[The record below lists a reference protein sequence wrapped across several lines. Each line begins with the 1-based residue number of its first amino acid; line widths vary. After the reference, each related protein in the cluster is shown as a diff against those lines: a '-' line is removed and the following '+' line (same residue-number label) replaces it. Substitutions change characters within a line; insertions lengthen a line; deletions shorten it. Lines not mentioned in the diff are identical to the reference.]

1 MEEKKD
7 EQENKVEENLATE
20 KNEANNQPKEGQ
32 ADKLEES
39 LATEENDANNQPEEI
54 SLEDKVK
61 ELEDKLLRSAAEIE
75 NIRKR
80 SEKERAEAY
89 KIGIS
94 LFVKDFVPVLD
105 NIERALASLKGSGEI
120 NYESFVEGI
129 STTEKDIISLLE
141 KHGIQQIN
149 PINEKF
155 NPLFHEALFEAESDD
170 HEPGFITQVIEVGYV
185 IDKRLIRAAKVGVSS
200 KK

>member
-1 MEEKKD
+1 MEEEKE
-7 EQENKVEENLATE
+7 EQENKVDENLVEEENE
-20 KNEANNQPKEGQ
+20 
-32 ADKLEES
+32 
-39 LATEENDANNQPEEI
+39 ANNQPEEI

-61 ELEDKLLRSAAEIE
+61 ELEDRLLRSAAEVE

-80 SEKERAEAY
+80 SEKERSEAY

-105 NIERALASLKGSGEI
+105 NIERALASLKDSDEI

-129 STTEKDIISLLE
+129 SATEKDIISLLE

-149 PINEKF
+149 PVNEKF
-155 NPLFHEALFEAESDD
+155 DPLFHEALFEAESND
-170 HEPGFITQVIEVGYV
+170 HEPGFVTQVIEVGYV
-185 IDKRLIRAAKVGVSS
+185 IDKRLIRAAKVGVAS
-200 KK
+200 KR

>member
-1 MEEKKD
+1 MEEEKE
-7 EQENKVEENLATE
+7 EQENKVDENLVEEENE
-20 KNEANNQPKEGQ
+20 
-32 ADKLEES
+32 
-39 LATEENDANNQPEEI
+39 ANNQPEEI

-61 ELEDKLLRSAAEIE
+61 ELEDRLLRSAAEVE

-105 NIERALASLKGSGEI
+105 NIERALASLKDSDEI

-129 STTEKDIISLLE
+129 SATEKDIISLLE

-155 NPLFHEALFEAESDD
+155 DPLFHEALFEAESDD
-170 HEPGFITQVIEVGYV
+170 HEPGFVTQVIEVGYV
-185 IDKRLIRAAKVGVSS
+185 IDKRLIRAAKVGVAS

>member
-1 MEEKKD
+1 MVEEKE
-7 EQENKVEENLATE
+7 EQDNKVDESLVEEENE
-20 KNEANNQPKEGQ
+20 
-32 ADKLEES
+32 
-39 LATEENDANNQPEEI
+39 ANNQPEEI

-61 ELEDKLLRSAAEIE
+61 ELEDRLLRSAAEVE

-80 SEKERAEAY
+80 SEKERSEAY

-105 NIERALASLKGSGEI
+105 NIERALASLKDSDEI

-129 STTEKDIISLLE
+129 SATEKDIISLLE

-155 NPLFHEALFEAESDD
+155 DPLFHEALFEAESDD
-170 HEPGFITQVIEVGYV
+170 HEPGFVTQVIEVGYV
-185 IDKRLIRAAKVGVSS
+185 IDKRLIRAAKVGVAS
-200 KK
+200 KR

>member
-1 MEEKKD
+1 MEEEKE
-7 EQENKVEENLATE
+7 EQEKKVDENLVEEE
-20 KNEANNQPKEGQ
+20 NE
-32 ADKLEES
+32 
-39 LATEENDANNQPEEI
+39 ANNQPEEI
-54 SLEDKVK
+54 SLEDKVR
-61 ELEDKLLRSAAEIE
+61 ELEDRLLRSAAEVE

-80 SEKERAEAY
+80 SEKERSEAY

-105 NIERALASLKGSGEI
+105 NIERALASLKDSDEI

-129 STTEKDIISLLE
+129 SATEKDIINLLE

-155 NPLFHEALFEAESDD
+155 DPLFHEALFEAESDE
-170 HEPGFITQVIEVGYV
+170 HEPGFVTQVIEVGYA

>member
-1 MEEKKD
+1 MEEEKE
-7 EQENKVEENLATE
+7 EQENKVDESLVEEENE
-20 KNEANNQPKEGQ
+20 
-32 ADKLEES
+32 
-39 LATEENDANNQPEEI
+39 ANNQPEEI

-61 ELEDKLLRSAAEIE
+61 ELEDKLLRSTAEIE

-80 SEKERAEAY
+80 SEKERSEAY

-105 NIERALASLKGSGEI
+105 NIERALASLRDSDEI

-129 STTEKDIISLLE
+129 SATEKDIINLLE

-155 NPLFHEALFEAESDD
+155 DPLFHEALFEAESDD
-170 HEPGFITQVIEVGYV
+170 HEPGFVTQVIEVGYV
-185 IDKRLIRAAKVGVSS
+185 IDKRLIRAAKVGVAS

>member
-1 MEEKKD
+1 MEEEKE
-7 EQENKVEENLATE
+7 EQENKVDENLVE
-20 KNEANNQPKEGQ
+20 EENEANNQPK
-32 ADKLEES
+32 
-39 LATEENDANNQPEEI
+39 EI

-61 ELEDKLLRSAAEIE
+61 ELEDRLLRSAAEVE

-80 SEKERAEAY
+80 SEKERSEAY

-105 NIERALASLKGSGEI
+105 NIERALASLRDSDEI

-129 STTEKDIISLLE
+129 SATEKDIISLLE

-155 NPLFHEALFEAESDD
+155 DPLFHEALFEAESDD
-170 HEPGFITQVIEVGYV
+170 HEPGFVTQVIEVGYV
-185 IDKRLIRAAKVGVSS
+185 IDKRLIRAAKVGVAS

>member
-1 MEEKKD
+1 MEEEKE
-7 EQENKVEENLATE
+7 EQENKA
-20 KNEANNQPKEGQ
+20 
-32 ADKLEES
+32 EES
-39 LATEENDANNQPEEI
+39 LATEENEANDQPKEI

-61 ELEDKLLRSAAEIE
+61 ELEDRLLRSAAEVE

-105 NIERALASLKGSGEI
+105 NIERALASLKDSDEI

-129 STTEKDIISLLE
+129 SATEKDIISLLE

-155 NPLFHEALFEAESDD
+155 DPLFHEALFEAESDD
-170 HEPGFITQVIEVGYV
+170 HEPGFVTQVIEVGYV

>member
-1 MEEKKD
+1 MEEEKE

-20 KNEANNQPKEGQ
+20 ENEAN
-32 ADKLEES
+32 D
-39 LATEENDANNQPEEI
+39 QPEEI

-61 ELEDKLLRSAAEIE
+61 ELEDRLLRSAAEVE

-105 NIERALASLKGSGEI
+105 NIERALASLKDSDDI
-120 NYESFVEGI
+120 NYESFVEGV
-129 STTEKDIISLLE
+129 SATEKDIISLLE

-155 NPLFHEALFEAESDD
+155 DPLFHEALFEAESDD
-170 HEPGFITQVIEVGYV
+170 HEPGFVIQVIEVGYV

>member
-1 MEEKKD
+1 MEEEKE
-7 EQENKVEENLATE
+7 EQENKVDENLVEEENE
-20 KNEANNQPKEGQ
+20 
-32 ADKLEES
+32 
-39 LATEENDANNQPEEI
+39 ANNQPEEI

-61 ELEDKLLRSAAEIE
+61 ELEDRLLRSAAEVE

-80 SEKERAEAY
+80 SEKERSEAY

-105 NIERALASLKGSGEI
+105 NIERALASLKDSDEI

-129 STTEKDIISLLE
+129 SATEKDIISLFE

-155 NPLFHEALFEAESDD
+155 DPLFHEALFEAESDD
-170 HEPGFITQVIEVGYV
+170 HEPGFVTQVIEVGYV
-185 IDKRLIRAAKVGVSS
+185 IDKRLIRAAKVGVAS

>member
-1 MEEKKD
+1 MEEEKE
-7 EQENKVEENLATE
+7 EQENKVNESLVEEENE
-20 KNEANNQPKEGQ
+20 
-32 ADKLEES
+32 
-39 LATEENDANNQPEEI
+39 ANNQPEEI

-61 ELEDKLLRSAAEIE
+61 ELEDKLLRSAAEVE

-80 SEKERAEAY
+80 SEKERSEAY

-105 NIERALASLKGSGEI
+105 NVERALASLRDSDEI

-129 STTEKDIISLLE
+129 SATEKDIISLLE

-155 NPLFHEALFEAESDD
+155 DPLFHEALFEAESDD
-170 HEPGFITQVIEVGYV
+170 HEPGFVTQVIEVGYV
-185 IDKRLIRAAKVGVSS
+185 IDKRLIRAAKVGVAS

>member
-1 MEEKKD
+1 MEE
-7 EQENKVEENLATE
+7 E
-20 KNEANNQPKEGQ
+20 KEDKESN
-32 ADKLEES
+32 AEDKLESNE
-39 LATEENDANNQPEEI
+39 TEAEDSPKEI

-61 ELEDKLLRSAAEIE
+61 ELEDKILRSAAEVE

-105 NIERALASLKGSGEI
+105 NIERALSTLKDADDV

-129 STTEKDIISLLE
+129 SATEKDIISLLE

-155 NPLFHEALFEAESDD
+155 DPLFHEALFEAESDE
-170 HEPGFITQVIEVGYV
+170 HEPGFVTQVIEVV
-185 IDKRLIRAAKVGVSS
+185 
-200 KK
+200 

>member
-1 MEEKKD
+1 MEEEKE
-7 EQENKVEENLATE
+7 EQESNAE
-20 KNEANNQPKEGQ
+20 
-32 ADKLEES
+32 DKLESNEI
-39 LATEENDANNQPEEI
+39 DAEDTPEEI

-61 ELEDKLLRSAAEIE
+61 ELEDKILRSAAEVE

-105 NIERALASLKGSGEI
+105 NIERALSTLKDADDV

-129 STTEKDIISLLE
+129 SATEKDIISLLE

-155 NPLFHEALFEAESDD
+155 DPLFHEALF
-170 HEPGFITQVIEVGYV
+170 VV
-185 IDKRLIRAAKVGVSS
+185 
-200 KK
+200 

>member
-1 MEEKKD
+1 MEEEKE
-7 EQENKVEENLATE
+7 EQENKVDENLV
-20 KNEANNQPKEGQ
+20 G
-32 ADKLEES
+32 
-39 LATEENDANNQPEEI
+39 EENDANNQPDEI

-61 ELEDKLLRSAAEIE
+61 ELEDRLLRSAAEVE

-80 SEKERAEAY
+80 SEKERSEAY

-105 NIERALASLKGSGEI
+105 NIERALASLKDSDEI

-129 STTEKDIISLLE
+129 SATEKDIISLLE

-155 NPLFHEALFEAESDD
+155 DPLFHEALFEAKSDD
-170 HEPGFITQVIEVGYV
+170 HEPGFVTQVIEVGYV
-185 IDKRLIRAAKVGVSS
+185 IDKRLIRAAKVGVAS

>member
-1 MEEKKD
+1 MEEEKE
-7 EQENKVEENLATE
+7 EQENKVDESLVEEE
-20 KNEANNQPKEGQ
+20 NEANNK
-32 ADKLEES
+32 
-39 LATEENDANNQPEEI
+39 PEEI

-61 ELEDKLLRSAAEIE
+61 ELEDRLLRSAAEVE

-80 SEKERAEAY
+80 SEKERSEAY

-105 NIERALASLKGSGEI
+105 NIERALASLKDSDEI
-120 NYESFVEGI
+120 NYKSFVEGI
-129 STTEKDIISLLE
+129 SATEKDIISLLE

-155 NPLFHEALFEAESDD
+155 DPLFHEALFEAESDD

-185 IDKRLIRAAKVGVSS
+185 IDKRLIRAAKVGVAS

>member
-1 MEEKKD
+1 MEEEKE
-7 EQENKVEENLATE
+7 EQENKVNESLVEEENE
-20 KNEANNQPKEGQ
+20 
-32 ADKLEES
+32 
-39 LATEENDANNQPEEI
+39 ANNQPEEI

-61 ELEDKLLRSAAEIE
+61 ELEDKLLRSAAEVE

-80 SEKERAEAY
+80 SEKERSEAY

-105 NIERALASLKGSGEI
+105 NIERALASLRDSDEI

-129 STTEKDIISLLE
+129 SATEKDIISLLE
-141 KHGIQQIN
+141 KHGIQQID

-155 NPLFHEALFEAESDD
+155 DPLFHEALFEAESDD
-170 HEPGFITQVIEVGYV
+170 HEPGFVTQVIEVGYV
-185 IDKRLIRAAKVGVSS
+185 IDKRLIRAAKVGVAS

>member
-1 MEEKKD
+1 MEEEKE
-7 EQENKVEENLATE
+7 EQENKVDESLVEEENE
-20 KNEANNQPKEGQ
+20 
-32 ADKLEES
+32 
-39 LATEENDANNQPEEI
+39 ANNQPEEI

-61 ELEDKLLRSAAEIE
+61 ELEDRLLRSAAEVE

-80 SEKERAEAY
+80 SEKERSEAY

-105 NIERALASLKGSGEI
+105 NIERALASLRDSDEI

-129 STTEKDIISLLE
+129 SATEKDIISLLE

-155 NPLFHEALFEAESDD
+155 DPLFHEALFEAESDD
-170 HEPGFITQVIEVGYV
+170 HEPGFVTQVIEVGYV
-185 IDKRLIRAAKVGVSS
+185 IDKRLIRAAKVGVAS

>member
-1 MEEKKD
+1 MEEEKE
-7 EQENKVEENLATE
+7 EQENKVDENLVEEENE
-20 KNEANNQPKEGQ
+20 
-32 ADKLEES
+32 
-39 LATEENDANNQPEEI
+39 ANNQPEEI

-61 ELEDKLLRSAAEIE
+61 ELEDRLLRSAAEVE

-80 SEKERAEAY
+80 SEKERSEAY

-105 NIERALASLKGSGEI
+105 NIERALASLKGSDEI

-129 STTEKDIISLLE
+129 SATEKDIISLLE

-155 NPLFHEALFEAESDD
+155 DPLFHEALFEAESDD
-170 HEPGFITQVIEVGYV
+170 HEPGFVTQVIEVGYV
-185 IDKRLIRAAKVGVSS
+185 IDKRLIRAAKVGVAS

>member
-1 MEEKKD
+1 MEEEKE
-7 EQENKVEENLATE
+7 EQDNKVDESLVEEENE
-20 KNEANNQPKEGQ
+20 
-32 ADKLEES
+32 
-39 LATEENDANNQPEEI
+39 ANNQPEEI

-61 ELEDKLLRSAAEIE
+61 ELEDRLLRSAAEVE

-80 SEKERAEAY
+80 SEKERSEAY

-105 NIERALASLKGSGEI
+105 NIERALASLKDSDEI

-129 STTEKDIISLLE
+129 SATEKDIISLLE

-155 NPLFHEALFEAESDD
+155 DPLFHEALFEAESDD
-170 HEPGFITQVIEVGYV
+170 HEPGFVTQVIEVGYV
-185 IDKRLIRAAKVGVSS
+185 IDKRLIRAAKVGVAS
-200 KK
+200 KN

>member
-1 MEEKKD
+1 MEEEKE
-7 EQENKVEENLATE
+7 EQENKVDESLVEEE
-20 KNEANNQPKEGQ
+20 NEAN
-32 ADKLEES
+32 S
-39 LATEENDANNQPEEI
+39 QPEEI

-61 ELEDKLLRSAAEIE
+61 ELEDRLLRSAAEVE

-80 SEKERAEAY
+80 SEKERSEAY

-105 NIERALASLKGSGEI
+105 NIERALASLRDSNEI

-129 STTEKDIISLLE
+129 SATEKDIISLLE

-155 NPLFHEALFEAESDD
+155 DPLFHEALFEAESDD

-185 IDKRLIRAAKVGVSS
+185 IDKRLIRAAKVGVAS

>member
-1 MEEKKD
+1 MEEEKE
-7 EQENKVEENLATE
+7 EQENKVDENLVE
-20 KNEANNQPKEGQ
+20 KENE
-32 ADKLEES
+32 
-39 LATEENDANNQPEEI
+39 ANNQPEEI

-61 ELEDKLLRSAAEIE
+61 ELEDRLLRSAAEVE

-80 SEKERAEAY
+80 SEKERSEAY

-105 NIERALASLKGSGEI
+105 NIERALSSLKDSGEI

-129 STTEKDIISLLE
+129 SATEKDIISLLE

-155 NPLFHEALFEAESDD
+155 DPLFHEALFEAESDD
-170 HEPGFITQVIEVGYV
+170 HEPGFVTQVIEVGYV
-185 IDKRLIRAAKVGVSS
+185 IDKRLIRAAKVGVAS

>member
-1 MEEKKD
+1 MEEEKE
-7 EQENKVEENLATE
+7 EQENKMEENLV
-20 KNEANNQPKEGQ
+20 
-32 ADKLEES
+32 
-39 LATEENDANNQPEEI
+39 TEENEANNQPEEI

-61 ELEDKLLRSAAEIE
+61 ELEDRLLRSAAEVE

-80 SEKERAEAY
+80 SEKERSEAY

-105 NIERALASLKGSGEI
+105 NIERALASLKDSDEI

-129 STTEKDIISLLE
+129 SATEKDIISLLE

-155 NPLFHEALFEAESDD
+155 DPLFHEALFEAESDD
-170 HEPGFITQVIEVGYV
+170 HEPGFVTQVIEVGYV

>member
-1 MEEKKD
+1 MEEEKE
-7 EQENKVEENLATE
+7 EQENKVDENLVEEENE
-20 KNEANNQPKEGQ
+20 
-32 ADKLEES
+32 
-39 LATEENDANNQPEEI
+39 ANNQPEEI

-61 ELEDKLLRSAAEIE
+61 ELEDRLLRSAAEVE

-80 SEKERAEAY
+80 SEKERSEAY

-105 NIERALASLKGSGEI
+105 NIERALASLKDTDEI

-129 STTEKDIISLLE
+129 SATEKDIISLLE

-155 NPLFHEALFEAESDD
+155 DPLFHEALFEAESDD
-170 HEPGFITQVIEVGYV
+170 HEPGFVTQVIEVGYV
-185 IDKRLIRAAKVGVSS
+185 IDKRLIRAAKVGVAS

>member
-1 MEEKKD
+1 MEEEKE
-7 EQENKVEENLATE
+7 EQENKVDENLAE
-20 KNEANNQPKEGQ
+20 EENEANNQPK
-32 ADKLEES
+32 
-39 LATEENDANNQPEEI
+39 EI

-61 ELEDKLLRSAAEIE
+61 ELEDRLLRSAAEVE

-80 SEKERAEAY
+80 SEKERSEAY

-105 NIERALASLKGSGEI
+105 NIERALASLKDSDEI

-129 STTEKDIISLLE
+129 SATEKDIISLLE

-155 NPLFHEALFEAESDD
+155 DPLFHEALFEAESDD
-170 HEPGFITQVIEVGYV
+170 HEPGFVTQVIEVGYV
-185 IDKRLIRAAKVGVSS
+185 IDKRLIRAAKVGVAS

>member
-1 MEEKKD
+1 M
-7 EQENKVEENLATE
+7 
-20 KNEANNQPKEGQ
+20 
-32 ADKLEES
+32 
-39 LATEENDANNQPEEI
+39 
-54 SLEDKVK
+54 EDKVK
-61 ELEDKLLRSAAEIE
+61 ELEDRLLRSAAEVE

-80 SEKERAEAY
+80 SEKERSEAY
-89 KIGIS
+89 KIGVS

-105 NIERALASLKGSGEI
+105 NIERALASLKDSNEI

-129 STTEKDIISLLE
+129 SATEKDIISLLE

-155 NPLFHEALFEAESDD
+155 DPLFHEALFEAESDD
-170 HEPGFITQVIEVGYV
+170 HEPGFVTQVIEVGYV
-185 IDKRLIRAAKVGVSS
+185 IDKRLIRAAKVGVAS

>member
-1 MEEKKD
+1 MEEEKE
-7 EQENKVEENLATE
+7 EQENKVDESLVEEENE
-20 KNEANNQPKEGQ
+20 
-32 ADKLEES
+32 
-39 LATEENDANNQPEEI
+39 ANNQPEEI

-61 ELEDKLLRSAAEIE
+61 ELEDKLLRSAAEVE

-80 SEKERAEAY
+80 SEKERSEAY

-105 NIERALASLKGSGEI
+105 NIERALASLRDSDEI

-129 STTEKDIISLLE
+129 SATEKDIISLLE

-155 NPLFHEALFEAESDD
+155 DPLFHEALFEAESDD
-170 HEPGFITQVIEVGYV
+170 HEPGFVTQVIEVGYV
-185 IDKRLIRAAKVGVSS
+185 IDKRLIRAAKVGVAS

>member
-1 MEEKKD
+1 MEEEKE
-7 EQENKVEENLATE
+7 EQENKVDENLVEEENE
-20 KNEANNQPKEGQ
+20 
-32 ADKLEES
+32 
-39 LATEENDANNQPEEI
+39 ANNQPEEI

-61 ELEDKLLRSAAEIE
+61 ELEDRLLRSAAEVE

-80 SEKERAEAY
+80 SEKERSEAY

-105 NIERALASLKGSGEI
+105 NIERALASLKDSDEI

-129 STTEKDIISLLE
+129 SATEKDIISLLE

-149 PINEKF
+149 PVNEKF
-155 NPLFHEALFEAESDD
+155 DPLFHEALFEAESDD
-170 HEPGFITQVIEVGYV
+170 HEPGFVTQVIEIGYV
-185 IDKRLIRAAKVGVSS
+185 IDKRLIRAAKVGVAS

>member
-1 MEEKKD
+1 MEEEKE
-7 EQENKVEENLATE
+7 EQENKVDESLVEEENE
-20 KNEANNQPKEGQ
+20 
-32 ADKLEES
+32 
-39 LATEENDANNQPEEI
+39 ANNQPEEI

-61 ELEDKLLRSAAEIE
+61 ELEDRLLRSAAEVE

-80 SEKERAEAY
+80 SEKERSEAY

-105 NIERALASLKGSGEI
+105 NIERALASLKDSDEI

-129 STTEKDIISLLE
+129 SATEKDIISLLE

-155 NPLFHEALFEAESDD
+155 DPLFHEALFEAESDD
-170 HEPGFITQVIEVGYV
+170 HEPGFVTQVIEVGYV
-185 IDKRLIRAAKVGVSS
+185 IDKRLIRAAKVGVAS

>member
-1 MEEKKD
+1 MEEEKE
-7 EQENKVEENLATE
+7 EQENKA
-20 KNEANNQPKEGQ
+20 
-32 ADKLEES
+32 EES
-39 LATEENDANNQPEEI
+39 LATEENEANDQPEEI

-61 ELEDKLLRSAAEIE
+61 ELEDRLLRSAAEVE

-105 NIERALASLKGSGEI
+105 NIERALASLKDSDEI

-129 STTEKDIISLLE
+129 SATEKDIISLLE

-155 NPLFHEALFEAESDD
+155 DPLFHEALFEAESDD
-170 HEPGFITQVIEVGYV
+170 HEPGFVTQVIEVGYV

>member
-1 MEEKKD
+1 MEEEKE
-7 EQENKVEENLATE
+7 EQENKVDENLVEEENE
-20 KNEANNQPKEGQ
+20 
-32 ADKLEES
+32 
-39 LATEENDANNQPEEI
+39 ANNQPEEI

-61 ELEDKLLRSAAEIE
+61 ELEDRLLRSAAEVE

-80 SEKERAEAY
+80 SEKERSEAY

-105 NIERALASLKGSGEI
+105 NIERALASLKDSSEI

-129 STTEKDIISLLE
+129 SATEKDIISLLE